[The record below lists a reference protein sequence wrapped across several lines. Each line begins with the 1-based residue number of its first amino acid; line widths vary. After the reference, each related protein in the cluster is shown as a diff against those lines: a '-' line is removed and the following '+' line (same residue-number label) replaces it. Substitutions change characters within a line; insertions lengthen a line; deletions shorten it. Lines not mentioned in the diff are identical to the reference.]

1 MARLKSLRTFP
12 FKSMLVILCVFLMI
26 AMVLFAERSG
36 IQYKEKKRKI
46 SYLDQEKSGY
56 GTNSREITAE
66 DLFGTS

>member
-36 IQYKEKKRKI
+36 IQYKEKK
-46 SYLDQEKSGY
+46 EKSRILIRKKWLR
-56 GTNSREITAE
+56 NKQP
-66 DLFGTS
+66 